1 MGRGVAEGMTGNS
14 NRIEVSATDFARM
27 NKGLITVL
35 KAIQKYGDEG
45 ISTRKLLYDKVKM
58 IGYGE
63 KLINRA
69 EKLGYVKRDKVPP
82 KGKGAWLKINRLT
95 PKGKKLLSQLT
106 LRE

>member
-45 ISTRKLLYDKVKM
+45 ISTRKLLYNEIKM
-58 IGYGE
+58 IGHGE
-63 KLINRA
+63 KLLKEA
-69 EKLGYVKRDKVPP
+69 EKLGYIKRKEEPP
-82 KGKGAWLKINRLT
+82 IERGAWFVINRITL
-95 PKGKKLLSQLT
+95 KGKKLLSQL
-106 LRE
+106 